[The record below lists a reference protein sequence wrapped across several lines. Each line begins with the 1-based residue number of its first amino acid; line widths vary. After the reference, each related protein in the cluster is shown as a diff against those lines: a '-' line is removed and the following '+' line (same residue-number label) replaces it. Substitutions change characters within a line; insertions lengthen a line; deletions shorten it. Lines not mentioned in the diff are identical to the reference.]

1 MMTIVDLTAQ
11 SSMYRSG
18 VDASN
23 NYGGSSLDGLSNE
36 RNLEGRVDV
45 RMSILE

>member
-11 SSMYRSG
+11 SSMYRPG

-23 NYGGSSLDGLSNE
+23 NYGGSSFDGLTNK